1 MLYVENLIGKDTI
14 NSVPPETLEA
24 FRNHGRAKLTL
35 VEDQSAAEDVIGRLQ
50 AMNINLRSVGM
61 ELTEE
66 GVEKFESSYDNL
78 IASLERKRRMLQQKS
93 AA

>member
-1 MLYVENLIGKDTI
+1 
-14 NSVPPETLEA
+14 
-24 FRNHGRAKLTL
+24 
-35 VEDQSAAEDVIGRLQ
+35 
-50 AMNINLRSVGM
+50 MNINMRSVGM

-78 IASLERKRRMLQQKS
+78 IASLERKRRTLQQKS